1 MDALAAVCDA
11 IAQTNSRL
19 KKVRLAADYLRGL
32 HESDFLHAVRFLIA
46 APIAGSE
53 RQLSV
58 GHAKLREAAM
68 RVLPWDEETIRLCF
82 REVGD
87 VGEAIGLLL
96 EDHTRGEA
104 LSLGD
109 AALWFQRLH
118 AARTANAKV
127 DLLEKIFLTYKPRTL
142 LYFIKVITGDLRIGF
157 QTRQVEEA
165 IAAALEVPHAM
176 VREAANRSG
185 DLVRV
190 AEAAR
195 RGELDQVGASL
206 FHPMD
211 FMLAKPLEQA
221 GAIEDPS
228 QWVVEDKYD
237 GIRCQLHV
245 GNGRIAIYTRG
256 LEEVSAAYPEIV
268 AALRPVPHSLI
279 VDGEL
284 LAFREGRALNFTL
297 LQQRLARKTVTTQLL
312 KEVPV
317 VFVAYDLLYA
327 NGTLWLDRAVEERRR
342 ELERVWG
349 ALPSPLLLAPQEAA
363 LGDLDTQFEAA
374 RSRGNEGLI
383 LKRAGS
389 VYEAGR
395 RSGAWV
401 KVKRALATLDVVVTA
416 AEQGTGRRAVWLS
429 DYTFA
434 VRDGDR
440 YANVGKAY
448 SGLTDDEVR
457 ELTRVFRGLTTEKF
471 GRVSLVK
478 PSVVLEVAFDGIQK
492 SPRHKS
498 GFALRFPR
506 IVRWRRDKAPEQA
519 DDLARVKELY
529 EASLQ

>member
-1 MDALAAVCDA
+1 MDALATVCDA

-19 KKVRLAADYLRGL
+19 KKVRVAAEYLRGL
-32 HESDFLHAVRFLIA
+32 EEADFLLAVRFLIA
-46 APIAGSE
+46 SPIADTE

-58 GHAKLREAAM
+58 GHAKLREAVM
-68 RVLPWDEETIRLCF
+68 RVLPWDEETVRLCF

-87 VGEAIGLLL
+87 AGEAIGLLL
-96 EDHTRGEA
+96 EGHTRGDA
-104 LSLGD
+104 LSLAE

-157 QTRQVEEA
+157 QARQVEEA
-165 IAAALEVPHAM
+165 IAAAVDVPHAM

-185 DLVRV
+185 DLARV
-190 AEAAR
+190 AAAAR
-195 RGELDQVGASL
+195 RGELEQVGASL

-211 FMLAKPLEQA
+211 FMLAKPLEQE
-221 GAIEDPS
+221 GAIENPA

-256 LEEVSAAYPEIV
+256 LDEVSGSYPEIV
-268 AALRPVPHSLI
+268 AALRAVPHSLI

-284 LAFREGRALNFTL
+284 LAWRDDRALNFTL
-297 LQQRLARKTVTTQLL
+297 LQQRLARKTVSAQLL
-312 KEVPV
+312 DEVPV
-317 VFVAYDLLYA
+317 AFVAYDLLYA
-327 NGTLWLDRAVEERRR
+327 NGTLWLDRAVEDRRA
-342 ELERVWG
+342 ELQRVWG
-349 ALPSPLLLAPQEAA
+349 GLGMPLLLAPQEG
-363 LGDLDTQFEAA
+363 LGDLDAQFEAA
-374 RSRGNEGLI
+374 RTRGNEGLI

-434 VRDGDR
+434 VRDGER

-457 ELTRVFRGLTTEKF
+457 ELTRVFRGLTTERF
-471 GRVSLVK
+471 GRVSLVQ

-519 DDLARVKELY
+519 DDIARVKELY

>member
-19 KKVRLAADYLRGL
+19 KKVRLAAEYLRGL
-32 HESDFLHAVRFLIA
+32 DEAGFLHAVRFLIA

-53 RQLSV
+53 RQLAV
-58 GHAKLREAAM
+58 GHAKLREAVM
-68 RVLPWDEETIRLCF
+68 RLLPWDEETVRHCF

-87 VGEAIGLLL
+87 AGEAIGLLL
-96 EDHTRGEA
+96 EGHTRGEA
-104 LSLGD
+104 LSL
-109 AALWFQRLH
+109 AEAMLWFQRLH

-127 DLLEKIFLTYKPRTL
+127 DLLEKIFLAYRPRTV
-142 LYFIKVITGDLRIGF
+142 LYFVKVITGDLRIGF
-157 QTRQVEEA
+157 QARQVEEA
-165 IAAALEVPHAM
+165 IAQALDVPHAM

-185 DLVRV
+185 DLARV

-195 RGELDQVGASL
+195 RGELEQVGASL

-211 FMLAKPLEQA
+211 FMLAKPLEQV
-221 GAIEDPS
+221 GELGDTS
-228 QWVVEDKYD
+228 HWVVEDKYD
-237 GIRCQLHV
+237 GIRCQLHL

-256 LEEVSAAYPEIV
+256 LDEVSGAYPEIV

-284 LAFREGRALNFTL
+284 LAWREGRALNFTL
-297 LQQRLARKTVTTQLL
+297 LQQRLARKTVTAALL
-312 KEVPV
+312 ADVPV

-327 NGTLWLDRAVEERRR
+327 NGELWLDRAVEERRR
-342 ELERVWG
+342 ELVRVWG
-349 ALPSPLLLAPQEAA
+349 GLEPPLLLAPQAA
-363 LGDLDTQFEAA
+363 LGDMDAQFEAA
-374 RSRGNEGLI
+374 RGRGNEGLI

-434 VRDGDR
+434 VRDGER

-448 SGLTDDEVR
+448 SGLTDEEVR

-471 GRVSLVK
+471 GRVALVK
-478 PSVVLEVAFDGIQK
+478 PVVVLEVAFDGIQK

-506 IVRWRRDKAPEQA
+506 IVRWRRDKGPEQA
-519 DDLARVKELY
+519 DDLGRVRELY